1 MSERMNKQNFYLE
14 FLLAMTDLKPVHTC
28 DVSMKAKPKPH
39 QSFETHIFPLIISS
53 FVYKPLKNGPWKI

>member
-14 FLLAMTDLKPVHTC
+14 FLLAMTDLKPLHTC

-39 QSFETHIFPLIISS
+39 QSFETQFSL
-53 FVYKPLKNGPWKI
+53 